1 MEDDTTS
8 LTWNVGFPEDKMAL
22 WLHHPIRKPLI
33 LRQWIIYLSIFVI
46 PFKVYMGHVLRDGYL
61 QEKVPRSQLFH
72 AGTTHAGYCLPCTR
86 LGVFVKSLPQPQLY
100 SPIFITRIHIDL
112 LYSFNLFFSCSEISC
127 MQFAFSTL
135 LFSIIDLL
143 VWIDIKYLNERF

>member
-1 MEDDTTS
+1 MTPPVWQ
-8 LTWNVGFPEDKMAL
+8 WNVGFPEDKMAL

-72 AGTTHAGYCLPCTR
+72 AGTTHAGYWLPCTR

-100 SPIFITRIHIDL
+100 SPLFVTRIHIDL
-112 LYSFNLFFSCSEISC
+112 LYSFQSFFFFHVLNYHVCNLLSPHCYSQSLIFWYELISN
-127 MQFAFSTL
+127 T
-135 LFSIIDLL
+135 
-143 VWIDIKYLNERF
+143 

>member
-1 MEDDTTS
+1 MTPVWHGMWDS
-8 LTWNVGFPEDKMAL
+8 QKIK
-22 WLHHPIRKPLI
+22 WLYGYPIRKPLI
-33 LRQWIIYLSIFVI
+33 LRQLGSYLSIFVI
-46 PFKVYMGHVLRDGYL
+46 PSRFTWGMCWGDGYL
-61 QEKVPRSQLFH
+61 QEKVPRSLFH

-112 LYSFNLFFSCSEISC
+112 LYSFNLFFMFWNIMYAIC
-127 MQFAFSTL
+127 FLTL

-143 VWIDIKYLNERF
+143 VWIDIEYLNERF